1 MKGAFGQLTV
11 IPLGAKQHDRTD
23 GKVLVVPDWE
33 GLRTPFYPPLALTLF
48 DDE

>member
-33 GLRTPFYPPLALTLF
+33 GPRSSFYPSPSLTLF

>member
-23 GKVLVVPDWE
+23 GKVLVVP
-33 GLRTPFYPPLALTLF
+33 PPLSPPFL